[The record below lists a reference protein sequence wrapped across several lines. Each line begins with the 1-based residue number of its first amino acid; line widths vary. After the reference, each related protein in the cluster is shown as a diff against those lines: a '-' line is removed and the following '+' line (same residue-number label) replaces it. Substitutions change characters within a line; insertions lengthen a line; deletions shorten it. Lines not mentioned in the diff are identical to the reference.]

1 MLNTV
6 HWCHQWK
13 IKIHCYRVSITL
25 TWTYPYGCMI
35 NVYLEIGHI
44 CRQDR
49 IIKNVNISIVL
60 LVFDICCPK
69 TAKDYAYDLSYNM
82 HY

>member
-1 MLNTV
+1 
-6 HWCHQWK
+6 
-13 IKIHCYRVSITL
+13 
-25 TWTYPYGCMI
+25 MI

-82 HY
+82 HYIVAVMGVRLSKDNN

>member
-13 IKIHCYRVSITL
+13 IKIHCYRVSNINL
-25 TWTYPYGCMI
+25 NLPLWII

-49 IIKNVNISIVL
+49 IIKNVNISIIL

-69 TAKDYAYDLSYNM
+69 TVKDYAYDLS
-82 HY
+82 